1 MASDPPMHAESS
13 SQRNDTGQ
21 GRSWGNI
28 NSGSSVRF
36 QLGFPLGAGR
46 GRDGAGRGRDGAG
59 RGRGGAGRGGAGWC
73 WPREP
78 TRSPIR
84 VVRGFGEFPG
94 SDRTGQAPTPRVITG
109 RVGVR
114 PALSRT
120 VCRTRGGRRRAWEL
134 VLVVWGFRLVVNLR
148 AAAAGTSHRKPD
160 PARGCFS

>member
-59 RGRGGAGRGGAGWC
+59 RGRGGAGRGGA
-73 WPREP
+73 
-78 TRSPIR
+78 
-84 VVRGFGEFPG
+84 
-94 SDRTGQAPTPRVITG
+94 
-109 RVGVR
+109 
-114 PALSRT
+114 
-120 VCRTRGGRRRAWEL
+120 
-134 VLVVWGFRLVVNLR
+134 VL
-148 AAAAGTSHRKPD
+148 AAGADEVANPCCPRFWRIS
-160 PARGCFS
+160 GF